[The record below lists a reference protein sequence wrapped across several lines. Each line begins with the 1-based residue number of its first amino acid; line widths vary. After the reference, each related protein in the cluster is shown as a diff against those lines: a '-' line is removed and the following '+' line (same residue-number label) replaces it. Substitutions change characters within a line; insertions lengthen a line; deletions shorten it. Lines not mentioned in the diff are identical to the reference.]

1 MIEREGR
8 QRVTPAGAAVAGSD
22 SAVGKEWSVRVE
34 KSRKEIDRA
43 VLLQLSLLTSPMLH
57 RC

>member
-22 SAVGKEWSVRVE
+22 SAVGKEWSVRE
-34 KSRKEIDRA
+34 RKSGEESKRDR
-43 VLLQLSLLTSPMLH
+43 
-57 RC
+57 